1 MSSKPSDLPGPP
13 PAQPPGGPTHIAGQE
28 VAPTTAVPHYPG
40 GAIYSPAGTQTNTL
54 AAVSLGA
61 GILSF
66 FAHIVPG
73 LGGFTVS
80 LIAIITGYMARK
92 QIKETG
98 EQGMGLAT
106 AGMVIGALHLLLI
119 VIAIFAV
126 LFLIFVVGIAVFGH
140 SR

>member
-1 MSSKPSDLPGPP
+1 VSSKPSDLPGPP
-13 PAQPPGGPTHIAGQE
+13 PAQPSGNPTHIAGQE

-40 GAIYSPAGTQTNTL
+40 GAIYSPAGTQTNSL
-54 AAVSLGA
+54 AVVSLGA

-92 QIKETG
+92 QIKESG
-98 EQGMGLAT
+98 EKGMGMAT
-106 AGMVIGALHLLLI
+106 AGMIIGIAHLALIILVVIGL
-119 VIAIFAV
+119 
-126 LFLIFVVGIAVFGH
+126 LFLIFIMGIAIFGRH
-140 SR
+140 